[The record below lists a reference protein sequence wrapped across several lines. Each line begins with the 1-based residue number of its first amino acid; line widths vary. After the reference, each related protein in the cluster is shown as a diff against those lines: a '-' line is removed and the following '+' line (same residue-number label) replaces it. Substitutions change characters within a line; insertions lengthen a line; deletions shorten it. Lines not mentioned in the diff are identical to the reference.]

1 LIAFTEGRS
10 VFINTEASWI
20 NAPTSPSP
28 LEPKLLPERGA
39 AEVAA
44 TGGSAAYVP
53 EELAEGSLE
62 VTGFTFSFFE
72 EVSPFP
78 GDALATFLLLAV
90 LLLAWGQSFRA

>member
-1 LIAFTEGRS
+1 M
-10 VFINTEASWI
+10 
-20 NAPTSPSP
+20 
-28 LEPKLLPERGA
+28 LPDCGA
-39 AEVAA
+39 AGVAA
-44 TGGSAAYVP
+44 TGGSATYIP
-53 EELAEGSLE
+53 GELAEGSLE